1 LRRALADAVCWTPR
15 GRRKAASCFVSIQ
28 LRERT
33 RETPMHTPASFC
45 CRKPKFGTTRHNNP
59 AAGNC
64 PRLLFGVGVG
74 LLAMWFVVGA
84 KPAGAQ
90 SADAEARCTGDV
102 MRLCSEFV
110 PDADSI
116 VVCLKAKRLQLEPSC
131 LNALSP
137 VPPESLALPAPAKK
151 KVRKAGGA
159 PLSIVPTR
167 SVNVRHRTTAAR

>member
-1 LRRALADAVCWTPR
+1 MQTPQSFC
-15 GRRKAASCFVSIQ
+15 RRK
-28 LRERT
+28 L
-33 RETPMHTPASFC
+33 
-45 CRKPKFGTTRHNNP
+45 KYGTARDKKSL
-59 AAGNC
+59 AGNC
-64 PRLLFGVGVG
+64 SRLLLGIGVG
-74 LLAMWFVVGA
+74 LLTMSFVAGYA

-137 VPPESLALPAPAKK
+137 VPPESLALPASAKK
-151 KVRKAGGA
+151 KVRKARGA

-167 SVNVRHRTTAAR
+167 SANVRHRTTAAR

>member
-1 LRRALADAVCWTPR
+1 MQTP
-15 GRRKAASCFVSIQ
+15 
-28 LRERT
+28 E
-33 RETPMHTPASFC
+33 SFC
-45 CRKPKFGTTRHNNP
+45 CRKPKKKTSRHKKSP
-59 AAGNC
+59 AGDGS
-64 PRLLFGVGVG
+64 RFLFGIVAGY
-74 LLAMWFVVGA
+74 A

-116 VVCLKAKRLQLEPSC
+116 VVCLKAKRLLLEPSC

-137 VPPESLALPAPAKK
+137 VPPESLASPAPATK

-167 SVNVRHRTTAAR
+167 SANVRHRTTAVR

>member
-1 LRRALADAVCWTPR
+1 MQTP
-15 GRRKAASCFVSIQ
+15 
-28 LRERT
+28 E
-33 RETPMHTPASFC
+33 SFC
-45 CRKPKFGTTRHNNP
+45 CRKPKKKTSRHKKSP
-59 AAGNC
+59 VGDGS
-64 PRLLFGVGVG
+64 RFLFGIGVG
-74 LLAMWFVVGA
+74 LLAMSFVAGYA

-116 VVCLKAKRLQLEPSC
+116 VVCLKAKRLLLEPSC

-137 VPPESLALPAPAKK
+137 VPPGSLASPAPATK

-167 SVNVRHRTTAAR
+167 SANVRHRTTAVR

>member
-1 LRRALADAVCWTPR
+1 MQTPD
-15 GRRKAASCFVSIQ
+15 G
-28 LRERT
+28 
-33 RETPMHTPASFC
+33 FC
-45 CRKPKFGTTRHNNP
+45 CRKPKYRTTRDKKSP
-59 AAGNC
+59 AGNC
-64 PRLLFGVGVG
+64 SRLLFGLAVG
-74 LLAMWFVVGA
+74 LLTMSFVAGYA

-116 VVCLKAKRLQLEPSC
+116 VICLKAKRLQLEPSC

-137 VPPESLALPAPAKK
+137 VAPELLALPVSARKLALPVSAKK
-151 KVRKAGGA
+151 KVRKAAGA

-167 SVNVRHRTTAAR
+167 SANVRHRTTATR